1 MAETPQDKAMK
12 RRRSASSFRGE
23 DESAE
28 VEGHM
33 KTREP
38 AERLAARGEDESPEV
53 EGHIREPVRARDE
66 DERESPEKARLAARQ
81 PEERS

>member
-1 MAETPQDKAMK
+1 MAETPQDEPRSEQDRAMY
-12 RRRSASSFRGE
+12 RGE

-38 AERLAARGEDESPEV
+38 AERFALRGEDESPEV